1 MVGMA
6 KQPEAEQ
13 SNRDYRRRPDGICQN
28 RGRIAEEIE
37 RTRRNRR
44 EERRERHGQTDAS
57 REVGTKNRRKKE
69 EEEEEEDET
78 NGIEGRKGNNDRE

>member
-37 RTRRNRR
+37 Q
-44 EERRERHGQTDAS
+44 EEIAE
-57 REVGTKNRRKKE
+57 KKE
-69 EEEEEEDET
+69 EKGMDRQTRAEKWEQKA
-78 NGIEGRKGNNDRE
+78 GRKRRKRKMRQTA